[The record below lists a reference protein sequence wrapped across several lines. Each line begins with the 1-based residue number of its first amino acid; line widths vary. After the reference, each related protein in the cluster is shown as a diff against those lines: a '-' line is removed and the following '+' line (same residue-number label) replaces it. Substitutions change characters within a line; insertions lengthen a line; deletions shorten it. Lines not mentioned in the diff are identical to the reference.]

1 MGTDDDLKDF
11 VRRGQNA
18 QKAVDDILAEHRPIK
33 VGDTVSIGTEG
44 ELDYDVGT
52 VVEIQ
57 HDRVTVKWQVA
68 EVTYSEH
75 IDELTRIETD

>member
-1 MGTDDDLKDF
+1 MGTDPKDF
-11 VRRGQNA
+11 INRGIAA
-18 QKAVDDILAEHRPIK
+18 QKAVDDILAAHKPIQ